1 MLKNISFMDI
11 FDVCRVLLG
20 AISAEIVFMER
31 AAEHREHFPRRVMVS
46 SLGVLGFILLCIPM
60 YWFRNT
66 YGGSGI
72 AALITAVWWMT
83 TGIVSMCCI
92 YYCYQVTVCNLIFQC
107 ILGIALENLVTLVLQ
122 YLVCKIC
129 FPSLQT
135 EHTALYVF
143 ITVLFYA
150 AFDTMAYFLLV
161 RKSVRGQVVVKEDWR
176 TFLVYLTV
184 YIIITGM
191 GDVTNLIFHWS
202 KKDGDMFG
210 GIEMFTQSAVPYF
223 CIVVNVIVNLV
234 IVLLQNMTYRIL
246 SLQKEKEMI
255 QVLQKEKEQQYLFS
269 KENVDLINQ
278 KCHDLKRQI
287 RALQMVH
294 GEERERLFKET
305 EEAVQFYDAHIK
317 TGNDVLDTI
326 LTEKSFVCARQG
338 IRFSCNIH
346 AEKMDMIDVIDFYT
360 LISNGLDN
368 AIECVSKYENKEKK
382 VINVAVLERG
392 SMLHI
397 FIDNYFDGELE
408 FRNGFPVTSKEDK
421 GYHGYG
427 VKSMQMIAKKYSGDI
442 RISVQNHTFSLQIM
456 LPVEC

>member
-31 AAEHREHFPRRVMVS
+31 AAEHREHFLQRVMVS

-184 YIIITGM
+184 YIIIMGM

-202 KKDGDMFG
+202 KKDGGMFG

-223 CIVVNVIVNLV
+223 CIAVNVIVNLV

-338 IRFSCNIH
+338 IHFSCNIH

-368 AIECVSKYENKEKK
+368 AIECVSKYENNEKK

>member
-1 MLKNISFMDI
+1 MDI

-31 AAEHREHFPRRVMVS
+31 AAEHREHFLQRVMVS

-161 RKSVRGQVVVKEDWR
+161 RKSVRGQVVVEEDWR
-176 TFLVYLTV
+176 TFLIYLTV
-184 YIIITGM
+184 YVFITGM
-191 GDVTNLIFHWS
+191 GNVTNLIFHWS

-368 AIECVSKYENKEKK
+368 AIECVSKYENNEKK

>member
-1 MLKNISFMDI
+1 MLENISFMDI
-11 FDVCRVLLG
+11 FDVCRVLFG

-31 AAEHREHFPRRVMVS
+31 AAEHREHFLRRVLVGG
-46 SLGVLGFILLCIPM
+46 LGLFCFILLCIPM
-60 YWFRNT
+60 YWSR
-66 YGGSGI
+66 GI
-72 AALITAVWWMT
+72 FDLGITSLITVVWWML
-83 TGIVSMCCI
+83 TGVVSMCFI
-92 YYCYQVTVCNLIFQC
+92 YNCYQVTVCNLMFQC
-107 ILGIALENLVTLVLQ
+107 ILGIALENLVTMIFQ
-122 YLVCKIC
+122 YLVCKIW

-135 EHTALYVF
+135 EHTVLYVF
-143 ITVLFYA
+143 IAILFYA
-150 AFDTMAYFLLV
+150 AFDLMAYLFFV
-161 RKSVRGQVVVKEDWR
+161 RKNVRGQLVVEDWR
-176 TFLVYLTV
+176 AFFIFFMI
-184 YIIITGM
+184 YIFVSGM
-191 GDVTNLIFHWS
+191 GDVSNLIFHWS
-202 KKDGDMFG
+202 RSG
-210 GIEMFTQSAVPYF
+210 GKMYSGIAVFTRSAVPYY
-223 CIVVNVIVNLV
+223 CVAVNVIVNLV
-234 IVLLQNMTYRIL
+234 IILLQNMTYRIL

-287 RALQMVH
+287 RALQMVQ

-346 AEKMDMIDVIDFYT
+346 AEKMDIIDVIDFYT
-360 LISNGLDN
+360 IVSNGLDN
-368 AIECVSKYENKEKK
+368 AIECVSGYEDDEKK
-382 VINVAVLERG
+382 VINVAVLEQG

-397 FIDNYFDGELE
+397 FIDNYFDGKLE

-427 VKSMQMIAKKYSGDI
+427 VKSMQMIAKKYGGDM

-456 LPVEC
+456 LPVE

>member
-1 MLKNISFMDI
+1 MLENISFMDI
-11 FDVCRVLLG
+11 FDVCRVLFG

-31 AAEHREHFPRRVMVS
+31 AAEHREHFLRRVLVGG
-46 SLGVLGFILLCIPM
+46 LGLFCFILLCIPM
-60 YWFRNT
+60 YWSR
-66 YGGSGI
+66 GI
-72 AALITAVWWMT
+72 FDLGITSLITVVWWML
-83 TGIVSMCCI
+83 TGVVSMCFI
-92 YYCYQVTVCNLIFQC
+92 YNCYQVTVCNLMFQC
-107 ILGIALENLVTLVLQ
+107 ILGIALENLVTMIFQ
-122 YLVCKIC
+122 YLVCKIW

-135 EHTALYVF
+135 EHTVLYVF
-143 ITVLFYA
+143 IAILFYA
-150 AFDTMAYFLLV
+150 AFDLMAYLLLV
-161 RKSVRGQVVVKEDWR
+161 RKSVRGQLVMEDWR
-176 TFLVYLTV
+176 AFFIFFMI
-184 YIIITGM
+184 YIFVSGM
-191 GDVTNLIFHWS
+191 GDVSNLIFHWS
-202 KKDGDMFG
+202 RSG
-210 GIEMFTQSAVPYF
+210 GKMYSGIAVFTRSAVPYY
-223 CIVVNVIVNLV
+223 CVAVNVIVNLV
-234 IVLLQNMTYRIL
+234 IILLQNMTYRIL

-255 QVLQKEKEQQYLFS
+255 QILQKEKEQQYLFS

-287 RALQMVH
+287 RALQMVQ

-346 AEKMDMIDVIDFYT
+346 AEKMDIIDVIDFYT
-360 LISNGLDN
+360 IVSNGLDN
-368 AIECVSKYENKEKK
+368 AIECVSGYEDDEKK
-382 VINVAVLERG
+382 VINVAVLEQG

-397 FIDNYFDGELE
+397 FIDNYFDGKLE

-427 VKSMQMIAKKYSGDI
+427 VKSMQMIAKKYGGDM

-456 LPVEC
+456 LPVER

>member
-11 FDVCRVLLG
+11 FDVCRVLFG

-31 AAEHREHFPRRVMVS
+31 AAEHREHFLRRVLVGG
-46 SLGVLGFILLCIPM
+46 LGLFCFILLCIPM
-60 YWFRNT
+60 YWSRGFFDLGVT
-66 YGGSGI
+66 L
-72 AALITAVWWMT
+72 LITVAWWML
-83 TGIVSMCCI
+83 TGIVSMCFI
-92 YYCYQVTVCNLIFQC
+92 YNCYQVTVCNLMFQC
-107 ILGIALENLVTLVLQ
+107 ILGIALENLVTMIFQ
-122 YLVCKIC
+122 YLVCKIW

-135 EHTALYVF
+135 EHTVLYVF
-143 ITVLFYA
+143 IAILFYA
-150 AFDTMAYFLLV
+150 AFDLMAYLLLV
-161 RKSVRGQVVVKEDWR
+161 RKSVRGQLVMEDWR
-176 TFLVYLTV
+176 AFFVFFMI
-184 YIIITGM
+184 YIFVSGM
-191 GDVTNLIFHWS
+191 GDVSNWIFHWS
-202 KKDGDMFG
+202 RSG
-210 GIEMFTQSAVPYF
+210 GKRYSVIAVFTRSAVPYY
-223 CIVVNVIVNLV
+223 CVVVNVIVNLV
-234 IVLLQNMTYRIL
+234 IILLQNMTYRIL

-255 QVLQKEKEQQYLFS
+255 QILQKEKEQQYLFS

-346 AEKMDMIDVIDFYT
+346 AEKMDIIDVIDFYT
-360 LISNGLDN
+360 IVSNGLDN
-368 AIECVSKYENKEKK
+368 AIECVSEYENNEKK

-427 VKSMQMIAKKYSGDI
+427 VKSMQMIAKKYGGDI

-456 LPVEC
+456 LPVE

>member
-1 MLKNISFMDI
+1 MLENISFMDI
-11 FDVCRVLLG
+11 FDVCRVLFG

-31 AAEHREHFPRRVMVS
+31 AAEHREHFLRRVLVGG
-46 SLGVLGFILLCIPM
+46 LGLFCFILLCIPM
-60 YWFRNT
+60 YWSR
-66 YGGSGI
+66 GI
-72 AALITAVWWMT
+72 FDLGITSLITVVWWML
-83 TGIVSMCCI
+83 TGVVSMCFI
-92 YYCYQVTVCNLIFQC
+92 YNCYQVTVCNLMFQC
-107 ILGIALENLVTLVLQ
+107 ILGIALENLVTMIFQ
-122 YLVCKIC
+122 YLVCKIW

-135 EHTALYVF
+135 EHTVLYVF
-143 ITVLFYA
+143 IAILFYA
-150 AFDTMAYFLLV
+150 AFDLMAYLLLV
-161 RKSVRGQVVVKEDWR
+161 RKSVRGQLVLEDWR
-176 TFLVYLTV
+176 AFFIFFMI
-184 YIIITGM
+184 YIFVSGM
-191 GDVTNLIFHWS
+191 GDVSYLIFHWS
-202 KKDGDMFG
+202 RSG
-210 GIEMFTQSAVPYF
+210 GKMYSGIAVFTRSAVPYY
-223 CIVVNVIVNLV
+223 CVAVNVIVNLV
-234 IVLLQNMTYRIL
+234 IILLQNMTYRIL

-287 RALQMVH
+287 RALQMVQ

-346 AEKMDMIDVIDFYT
+346 AEKMDIIDVIDFYT
-360 LISNGLDN
+360 IVSNGLDN
-368 AIECVSKYENKEKK
+368 AIECVSGYEDDEKK
-382 VINVAVLERG
+382 VINVAVLEQG

-397 FIDNYFDGELE
+397 FIDNYFDGKLE

-427 VKSMQMIAKKYSGDI
+427 VKSMQMIAKKYGGDM

-456 LPVEC
+456 LPVE

>member
-1 MLKNISFMDI
+1 M
-11 FDVCRVLLG
+11 
-20 AISAEIVFMER
+20 
-31 AAEHREHFPRRVMVS
+31 
-46 SLGVLGFILLCIPM
+46 
-60 YWFRNT
+60 
-66 YGGSGI
+66 
-72 AALITAVWWMT
+72 
-83 TGIVSMCCI
+83 
-92 YYCYQVTVCNLIFQC
+92 
-107 ILGIALENLVTLVLQ
+107 
-122 YLVCKIC
+122 
-129 FPSLQT
+129 
-135 EHTALYVF
+135 YVF

-150 AFDTMAYFLLV
+150 ASDTMAYFLLV

-176 TFLVYLTV
+176 TFLIYLTV

-234 IVLLQNMTYRIL
+234 IVLLQNMTYCIL

-317 TGNDVLDTI
+317 TGNDV
-326 LTEKSFVCARQG
+326 
-338 IRFSCNIH
+338 
-346 AEKMDMIDVIDFYT
+346 IDFYT
-360 LISNGLDN
+360 MISNGLDN
-368 AIECVSKYENKEKK
+368 AIECVSRYEDDEKK

-397 FIDNYFDGELE
+397 FIDNYFDGELGQ
-408 FRNGFPVTSKEDK
+408 RTR
-421 GYHGYG
+421 
-427 VKSMQMIAKKYSGDI
+427 SG
-442 RISVQNHTFSLQIM
+442 
-456 LPVEC
+456 

>member
-11 FDVCRVLLG
+11 FDVCRVLFG

-31 AAEHREHFPRRVMVS
+31 AAEHREHFLRRVLVGG
-46 SLGVLGFILLCIPM
+46 LGLLGFILLSIPM
-60 YWFRNT
+60 YWSRGFLDLGVT
-66 YGGSGI
+66 S
-72 AALITAVWWMT
+72 LITVAWWML
-83 TGIVSMCCI
+83 TGIVSMCFI
-92 YYCYQVTVCNLIFQC
+92 YNCYQVTVCNLMFQC
-107 ILGIALENLVTLVLQ
+107 ILGIALENLVTMIFQ
-122 YLVCKIC
+122 YLVCKIW

-135 EHTALYVF
+135 EHTVLYVF
-143 ITVLFYA
+143 IAILFYA
-150 AFDTMAYFLLV
+150 AFDLMAYLFLV
-161 RKSVRGQVVVKEDWR
+161 RKSVRGQLVIEDWR
-176 TFLVYLTV
+176 AFFIFFMI
-184 YIIITGM
+184 YIFVSGM
-191 GDVTNLIFHWS
+191 GDVSNLIFHWS
-202 KKDGDMFG
+202 RSG
-210 GIEMFTQSAVPYF
+210 GEMYSSTEVFTRSAVPYY
-223 CIVVNVIVNLV
+223 CVAVNVIVNLV
-234 IVLLQNMTYRIL
+234 IILLQNMTYRIL

-255 QVLQKEKEQQYLFS
+255 QILQKEKEQQYLFS

-305 EEAVQFYDAHIK
+305 EEAVQFYDAHVK
-317 TGNDVLDTI
+317 TSNDVLDTI
-326 LTEKSFVCARQG
+326 LTEKSFVCTRRG

-360 LISNGLDN
+360 MISNGLDN
-368 AIECVSKYENKEKK
+368 AIECVSKYEDDEKK

-397 FIDNYFDGELE
+397 FIDNYFDGKLEL
-408 FRNGFPVTSKEDK
+408 RNGFPVTSKDDK

-427 VKSMQMIAKKYSGDI
+427 VKSMQMIAKKYGGDI

-456 LPVEC
+456 LPVE

>member
-31 AAEHREHFPRRVMVS
+31 AAEHREHFLQRVMVS

-184 YIIITGM
+184 YIIIMGM

-368 AIECVSKYENKEKK
+368 AIECVLKYENNEKK

>member
-31 AAEHREHFPRRVMVS
+31 AAEHREHFLQRVMVS

-150 AFDTMAYFLLV
+150 AFDTMAYFLFV
-161 RKSVRGQVVVKEDWR
+161 RKSVCGQVVVKEDWR
-176 TFLVYLTV
+176 TFLIYLTV

-210 GIEMFTQSAVPYF
+210 GIEMFTQLAVPYF

-368 AIECVSKYENKEKK
+368 AIECVSKYENNEKK

-456 LPVEC
+456 LPVE

>member
-31 AAEHREHFPRRVMVS
+31 AAEHREHFLQRVMVS

-184 YIIITGM
+184 YIIIMGM
-191 GDVTNLIFHWS
+191 GDVTSLIFHWS
-202 KKDGDMFG
+202 KKDGGMFG

-368 AIECVSKYENKEKK
+368 AIECVSKYENNEKK

>member
-1 MLKNISFMDI
+1 MLENISFMDI
-11 FDVCRVLLG
+11 FDVCRVLFG

-31 AAEHREHFPRRVMVS
+31 AAEHREHFLRRVLVGG
-46 SLGVLGFILLCIPM
+46 LGLFCFILLCIPM
-60 YWFRNT
+60 YWSR
-66 YGGSGI
+66 GI
-72 AALITAVWWMT
+72 FDLGITSLITVVWWML
-83 TGIVSMCCI
+83 TGVVSMCFI
-92 YYCYQVTVCNLIFQC
+92 YNCYQVTVCNLMFQC
-107 ILGIALENLVTLVLQ
+107 ILGIALENLVTMIFQ
-122 YLVCKIC
+122 YLVCKIW

-135 EHTALYVF
+135 EHTVLYVF
-143 ITVLFYA
+143 IAILFYA
-150 AFDTMAYFLLV
+150 AFDLMAYLLLV
-161 RKSVRGQVVVKEDWR
+161 RKSVRGQLVMEDWR
-176 TFLVYLTV
+176 AFFIFFMI
-184 YIIITGM
+184 YIFVSGR
-191 GDVTNLIFHWS
+191 GDVSNLIFHWS
-202 KKDGDMFG
+202 RSG
-210 GIEMFTQSAVPYF
+210 GKMYSGIAVFTRSAVPYY
-223 CIVVNVIVNLV
+223 CVAVNVIVNLV
-234 IVLLQNMTYRIL
+234 IILLQNMTYRIL

-287 RALQMVH
+287 RALQMVQ

-346 AEKMDMIDVIDFYT
+346 AEKMDIIDVIDFYT
-360 LISNGLDN
+360 IISNGLDN
-368 AIECVSKYENKEKK
+368 AIECVSGYEDDEKK
-382 VINVAVLERG
+382 VINVAVLEQG

-397 FIDNYFDGELE
+397 FIDNYFDGKLE

-427 VKSMQMIAKKYSGDI
+427 VKSMQMIAKKYGGDM

-456 LPVEC
+456 LPVE

>member
-31 AAEHREHFPRRVMVS
+31 AAEHREHFLQRVMVS

-135 EHTALYVF
+135 EHTELYVF

-184 YIIITGM
+184 YIIIMGM

-368 AIECVSKYENKEKK
+368 AIECVSKYENNEKK

>member
-31 AAEHREHFPRRVMVS
+31 AAEHREHFLQRVMVS

-184 YIIITGM
+184 YIIIMGM

-368 AIECVSKYENKEKK
+368 AIECVSKYENNEKK

-427 VKSMQMIAKKYSGDI
+427 VKSMQMIAKKYGGDI